1 MESYGEILKNK
12 RLEKGLEF
20 EQISSETVIAVNYLK
35 ALEEEDDSVFP
46 GEPYLVGFLKIYSDY
61 LGLETE
67 KLLQL
72 YHSKVLQESPVPEG
86 LIVHEKPKYLVP
98 VIAGAACLLVLIG
111 VIITIFV
118 VKHNADNE
126 NAAVALAKSSQTKKY
141 ELTEK
146 PLQKRLYKGDQIVL
160 GTGAGDV
167 IVTVAET
174 TQSLALETPAGV
186 QHIDLS
192 EEIEVDVDGDSTPEM
207 IVYVSELSKNDKDR
221 GAEVRIVLKNSAN
234 AAMGETKTSEIPN
247 AEELPQNQKRTVI
260 LEDTRA
266 YPFTIRADF
275 RAGCVFRY
283 RPDRKETTE
292 DFFTNGD
299 TVNMTASN
307 GVRMWISNGNTVKLQ
322 VIANGKTYD
331 LGLTKA
337 GQVVVQDIRWIK
349 DTDGKYK
356 LVVSELD

>member
-1 MESYGEILKNK
+1 
-12 RLEKGLEF
+12 
-20 EQISSETVIAVNYLK
+20 
-35 ALEEEDDSVFP
+35 
-46 GEPYLVGFLKIYSDY
+46 
-61 LGLETE
+61 
-67 KLLQL
+67 
-72 YHSKVLQESPVPEG
+72 
-86 LIVHEKPKYLVP
+86 
-98 VIAGAACLLVLIG
+98 
-111 VIITIFV
+111 
-118 VKHNADNE
+118 
-126 NAAVALAKSSQTKKY
+126 
-141 ELTEK
+141 
-146 PLQKRLYKGDQIVL
+146 
-160 GTGAGDV
+160 
-167 IVTVAET
+167 
-174 TQSLALETPAGV
+174 
-186 QHIDLS
+186 
-192 EEIEVDVDGDSTPEM
+192 
-207 IVYVSELSKNDKDR
+207 
-221 GAEVRIVLKNSAN
+221 
-234 AAMGETKTSEIPN
+234 MGETKTSEIPN